1 LNHVEAGSRLSTSV
15 VVPLY
20 NSAGLIGACH
30 SALVEVIDKLP
41 AESEIIYVDDGS
53 RDHTLR
59 IARDLQEQEPRVRVV
74 ELAGN
79 YGQHA
84 ALMAGL
90 ERARCRNIVTLDVDL
105 QCDPQDIPRM
115 LAPLAN
121 GYDLVLGVRT
131 ARAHPA
137 ARKFFSRLTALLVP
151 RLSGVRLRDVG
162 CPLNA
167 LTRELAQEIC
177 RCGELRRFAKPLAAR
192 LARRIAEVEIQ
203 PARHPPTSSYSPT
216 ALVTVFTDFLMT
228 VLDSLFAW
236 AFMLLAL
243 LTCIFGL
250 ATIVVAL
257 ARLTAEIPVWLPFA
271 TAGLCLLSG
280 VGMLVAL
287 SGEYVRRVW
296 RQTSGVAMYTVRHVY
311 EPVVSDAQRLSI

>member
-1 LNHVEAGSRLSTSV
+1 MNHVEGGSRLSTSV

-20 NSAGLIGACH
+20 NSAALIGACH
-30 SALVEVIDKLP
+30 SALVEVVDKLP
-41 AESEIIYVDDGS
+41 ADSEIIYVDDGS

-59 IARDLQEQEPRVRVV
+59 IACDLQEQDPRVRVV

-90 ERARCRNIVTLDVDL
+90 ERARYRNIVTLDVDL
-105 QCDPQDIPRM
+105 QCDPKDIPRM
-115 LAPLAN
+115 LAPLAD

-131 ARAHPA
+131 GRAQPPL
-137 ARKFFSRLTALLVP
+137 RKFFSYLTAVLVP
-151 RLSGVRLRDVG
+151 RLSGVSLRDVG

-167 LTRELAQEIC
+167 LTRDLAQEIC

-203 PARHPPTSSYSPT
+203 PARHPLTSSYSPT
-216 ALVTVFTDFLMT
+216 ALVTLFMDFLVT
-228 VLDSLFAW
+228 GLDSLFAW
-236 AFMLLAL
+236 AFMLLAS

-250 ATIVVAL
+250 ATVVAAL
-257 ARLTAEIPVWLPFA
+257 ARMTAEVPVWFPFA
-271 TAGLCLLSG
+271 TAILCLLSG
-280 VGMLVAL
+280 LGMLLAL

-296 RQTSGVAMYTVRHVY
+296 QTSGVPMYIVRHVH
-311 EPVVSDAQRLSI
+311 EPVSSETQRLSR